1 MADADSVAA
10 DSNDPGPISRA
21 PRPTTRSERSRS
33 CSPTKDMALV
43 ALATAAFEIGNSRY
57 LLTPSPKPRPSLIR
71 AQERLGSKPVAGLS
85 IEWPSPFPSRIRK
98 VVTRSGAH
106 RRYVVPCYRCG
117 DVEAHGDAAEEAAA
131 FILLD
136 ACPDVEFQ
144 EQPARFSFEWI
155 GRWHQ
160 HVPDLLVA
168 TDTRFEFWE
177 CKRSFEAGR
186 FWIRKRS
193 ERLQELLTPL
203 GNGYRVVTG
212 ETLYRDSFLA
222 NARQLRRFAKRP
234 MSETVIAEAAL
245 RTRTAGELAIH
256 ELADMLSDDEPASDV
271 LALLYAGVLCTD
283 LSRPLTRQSRVHL
296 RTQEEHPWVWRLFD
310 RVAA

>member
-1 MADADSVAA
+1 
-10 DSNDPGPISRA
+10 
-21 PRPTTRSERSRS
+21 
-33 CSPTKDMALV
+33 MALV

-136 ACPDVEFQ
+136 ACPDIEFQ
-144 EQPARFSFEWI
+144 EQPARITFEWI

>member
-1 MADADSVAA
+1 
-10 DSNDPGPISRA
+10 
-21 PRPTTRSERSRS
+21 
-33 CSPTKDMALV
+33 LV
-43 ALATAAFEIGNSRY
+43 ALATAAFEIGNSRH
-57 LLTPSPKPRPSLIR
+57 LLTPSPKPRPALIR
-71 AQERLGSKPVAGLS
+71 AQGYLGSKPISGLS
-85 IEWPSPFPSRIRK
+85 IEWPSRFPSRVRK

-106 RRYVVPCYRCG
+106 RRYVVPCYRHG

-177 CKRSFEAGR
+177 CKRSSEAGQ
-186 FWIRKRS
+186 FWIRKRA
-193 ERLQELLTPL
+193 ERLKELLTPL
-203 GNGYRVVTG
+203 GVGYRVVSG
-212 ETLYRDSFLA
+212 EMLYRDAFLA
-222 NARQLRRFAKRP
+222 NAKRLRRFAKRP
-234 MSETVIAEAAL
+234 LSETAVVEAAL

-256 ELADMLSDDEPASDV
+256 ELADMLSDDEPVSDV
-271 LALLYAGVLCTD
+271 LALLYAGILCAD
-283 LSRPLTRQSRVHL
+283 LSLPLTRQSRVHL